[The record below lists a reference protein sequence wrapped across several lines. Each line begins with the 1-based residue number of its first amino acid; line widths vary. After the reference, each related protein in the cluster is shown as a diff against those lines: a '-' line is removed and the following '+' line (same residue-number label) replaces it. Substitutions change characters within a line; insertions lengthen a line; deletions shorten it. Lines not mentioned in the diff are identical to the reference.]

1 MKTGEI
7 ESIHPLLDFV
17 ALYHGNGQL
26 NLVNSFNLVYTRDAI
41 KPVFWHWASQ

>member
-7 ESIHPLLDFV
+7 KNIHPLLDFI

-26 NLVNSFNLVYTRDAI
+26 NLVNCFNLVYTRDTVMPI
-41 KPVFWHWASQ
+41 F